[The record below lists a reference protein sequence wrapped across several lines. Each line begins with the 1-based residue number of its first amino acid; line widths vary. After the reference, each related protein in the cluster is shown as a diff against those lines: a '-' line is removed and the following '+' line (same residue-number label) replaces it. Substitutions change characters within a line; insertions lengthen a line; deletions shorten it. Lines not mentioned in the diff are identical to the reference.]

1 MTKREYSSEAKTLF
15 IVIQHRRIRKSS
27 YSKQP
32 DVLSNIRNEKEG
44 EDVRYHQG
52 DIGYGMKRKLK

>member
-1 MTKREYSSEAKTLF
+1 MTKREYSSEAKMLF
-15 IVIQHRRIRKSS
+15 IVIHRSIRKSS

-44 EDVRYHQG
+44 EDVRYHHG

>member
-1 MTKREYSSEAKTLF
+1 MTKREFSSEAKTLF
-15 IVIQHRRIRKSS
+15 IVIHRRIGKSS

-32 DVLSNIRNEKEG
+32 DVMSNIRNEKEG